1 MSGSL
6 ATVQMAIDVRQL
18 KLLSVRG
25 GSDPVNVALGR
36 AQRKKRRKKWIIQ

>member
-18 KLLSVRG
+18 KLLSARG
-25 GSDPVNVALGR
+25 GNDPVNVALGR
-36 AQRKKRRKKWIIQ
+36 AQRKNGEKNG